1 MAGAGERAGGVP
13 PRAAAVTSAL
23 LPVAATLLALAGVRE
38 GDVVV
43 DVRCG
48 DGLLTFPAAAA
59 AGPAGRV
66 LGVDADASALAAAR
80 ARKASDVH
88 WVRGDL
94 GQLPVANGCA
104 DKVLCAYGATYAAEW
119 ARVLR
124 GGGRAAVAAWR
135 PQAGDAAAVRDALV
149 GAPPDADPVTAL
161 EAAGLRVVHDS
172 AEEVAL
178 TFATPAAYAAWRAP
192 GDALVAAALEEA
204 LGEGPVV
211 AHGVIAYAAAIR
223 T

>member
-1 MAGAGERAGGVP
+1 MAGAGEGRPG
-13 PRAAAVTSAL
+13 AAAVTSAL

-43 DVRCG
+43 DARCG

-66 LGVDADASALAAAR
+66 LGVDPDPAALTAAR
-80 ARKASDVH
+80 ARKVSDVR
-88 WVRGDL
+88 WIRGDL
-94 GQLPVANGCA
+94 GRLPVANGSA
-104 DKVLCAYGATYAAEW
+104 DKVLCAYGAAHAAEW

-124 GGGRAAVAAWR
+124 PGGRAAVAAWR
-135 PQAGDAAAVRDALV
+135 SDPSAATAVRDALV

-192 GDALVAAALEEA
+192 GDALVAGALEDA